1 MDMVRNKARSFLQI
15 QDANPKAIIIKQ
27 ADDLQSYFVK
37 NNIWFRGKSNELEQL
52 YKQIEDNKTSFW
64 ASVPSVGMGINKKHS
79 GLPKLM
85 LNTIANIIIDNFN
98 GVESEDT
105 VALEEWK
112 KIEKEN
118 KFYSKMLKKI
128 IRETMAIGD
137 GAVRFSFDES
147 ISKFPIIEWF
157 TGDKVDFVYKR
168 GRLIEL
174 VFKTYYE
181 KNNKSYLLKEHRGY
195 GYVTYELLDD
205 NKKVPLDTID
215 ELKELEDLE
224 FDKSVMW
231 AIPIMFDESTTFEG
245 RGESKFEGK
254 YDVFDALDEILSQWI
269 EAIRLGKAIRY
280 IPDKLC
286 PKDPFTGETL
296 AANPFDNQYIQTES
310 DMAENSKNQI
320 QVEQADIPSDKYV
333 ESYITYLGIALQGI
347 ISPSTLGVDVKKI
360 QDANASYE
368 RQMEKT
374 TLTTRQ
380 GIIDVLMEFIPQ
392 VINTAISMKKQLNE
406 QYDGKNVEFEVKFG
420 EYDSPSFDSQIDTVT
435 KAKNGGIMSI
445 ETSVDELYGDSKDD
459 KWKKEEVA
467 RLKEEQGITSMD
479 EPSVNADVD
488 LNDIDTEE
496 SPVKSGQDAEKQQNS
511 PEKSEKAAK
520 SSEKVAKE

>member
-1 MDMVRNKARSFLQI
+1 MDMIKDKARSWLEI
-15 QDANPKAIIIKQ
+15 KDGNAKAIVIHQ
-27 ADDLQSYFVK
+27 ADDLQTYFSK
-37 NNIWFRGKSNELEQL
+37 NKMWYRGKSNELEEL
-52 YKQIEDNKTSFW
+52 YKQLDGSRTSFW
-64 ASVPSVGMGINKKHS
+64 ASVPSVGMEINKKHS

-98 GVESEDT
+98 GVESKDT
-105 VALEEWK
+105 TALEEWG
-112 KIEKEN
+112 KIEKDN
-118 KFYSKMLKKI
+118 KFYTKMLKKI
-128 IRETMAIGD
+128 IRETMAVGD
-137 GAVRFSFDES
+137 GAVRFSFDKS
-147 ISKFPIIEWF
+147 ISKYPIIEWF
-157 TGDKVDFVYKR
+157 TGDKVDFIYKR

-174 VFKTYYE
+174 VFKTYYQ

-205 NKKVPLDTID
+205 DKEVPLSTID
-215 ELKELEDLE
+215 ELKDLKPLT

-231 AIPIMFDESTTFEG
+231 AIPIMFDESMVFEG
-245 RGESKFEGK
+245 RGESKFDGK
-254 YDVFDALDEILSQWI
+254 YDTFDSLDEILSQWI

-286 PKDPFTGETL
+286 PKDPYTGETL

-310 DMAENSKNQI
+310 DMSESSKNQI
-320 QVEQADIPSDKYV
+320 QVEQAEIPSDKYV

-347 ISPSTLGVDVKKI
+347 ISPSTLGIDVKKI

-392 VINTAISMKKQLNE
+392 VINTSLKMQQQLKQAKPSE
-406 QYDGKNVEFEVKFG
+406 DIKFEVKFG
-420 EYDSPSFDSQIDTVT
+420 EYDSPSFDSQIDTVS
-435 KAKNGGIMSI
+435 KAKNNGIMSI
-445 ETSVDELYGDSKDD
+445 ETSIDELYGDSKDE

-467 RLKEEQGITSMD
+467 RIKEEQGITMMN
-479 EPSVNADVD
+479 EPSINEDVD
-488 LNDIDTEE
+488 FNEIDTEE
-496 SPVKSGQDAEKQQNS
+496 SPLKSGQSPVKSGNEQ
-511 PEKSEKAAK
+511 KSGKE
-520 SSEKVAKE
+520 VAKK

>member
-15 QDANPKAIIIKQ
+15 QDGNPKTIVIQQ
-27 ADDLQSYFVK
+27 ADDLQSYFIK
-37 NNIWFRGKSNELEQL
+37 NKIWHRGKSSELEQL
-52 YKQIEDNKTSFW
+52 YKQLNESKTSFW
-64 ASVPSVGMGINKKHS
+64 ASVPSVGMEINKKHS

-98 GVESEDT
+98 GVESENT
-105 VALEEWK
+105 VALEEWE

-128 IRETMAIGD
+128 IRETMAVGD
-137 GAVRFSFDES
+137 GAVRFSFDKN
-147 ISKFPIIEWF
+147 ISKLPIIEWF
-157 TGDKVDFVYKR
+157 TGDKVDFIYKR

-174 VFKTYYE
+174 VFKTYYK
-181 KNNKSYLLKEHRGY
+181 KNGKSYLLKEHYGY
-195 GYVTYELLDD
+195 GYVKYELLDD
-205 NKKVPLDTID
+205 NDKEVPLNTID
-215 ELKELEDLE
+215 EFKELENLE

-231 AIPIMFDESTTFEG
+231 AIPIMFDESSVFEG

-254 YDVFDALDEILSQWI
+254 YDTFDSLDEILSQWM

-286 PKDPFTGETL
+286 PKDPYTGETL
-296 AANPFDNQYIQTES
+296 AANPFDNQYIKTES

-320 QVEQADIPSDKYV
+320 QVEQANIPSEKYV

-392 VINTAISMKKQLNE
+392 VINIAISMGKQLKE
-406 QYDGKNVEFEVKFG
+406 QYKKEYIEFEVKFG
-420 EYDSPSFDSQIDTVT
+420 EYDSPSFDSQIDTIT

-445 ETSVDELYGDSKDD
+445 ETSVDELYGDSKDE
-459 KWKKEEVA
+459 KWKADEVA
-467 RLKEEQGITSMD
+467 RLKEEQGITSMN
-479 EPSVNADVD
+479 EPAINEDID
-488 LNDIDTEE
+488 FDDIDTEE
-496 SPVKSGQDAEKQQNS
+496 PIPQNKSNDKKEQEEVKK
-511 PEKSEKAAK
+511 
-520 SSEKVAKE
+520 

>member
-1 MDMVRNKARSFLQI
+1 MDMIRDKAKSFLQI
-15 QDANPKAIIIKQ
+15 QDGNPKAIVIHQ
-27 ADDLQSYFVK
+27 ADDLQTYFIK
-37 NNIWFRGKSNELEQL
+37 NKIWYRGKSNELEEL
-52 YKQIEDNKTSFW
+52 YKQLDGSRTSFW
-64 ASVPSVGMGINKKHS
+64 ASVPSVGMEINKKHS
-79 GLPKLM
+79 GLPKLV

-112 KIEKEN
+112 KIEKDN

-128 IRETMAIGD
+128 IRETMAVGD
-137 GAVRFSFDES
+137 GAVRFSFDKS
-147 ISKFPIIEWF
+147 ISEYPIIEWF

-174 VFKTYYE
+174 VFKTYYQ
-181 KNNKSYLLKEHRGY
+181 KNSKSYLLKEHYGY
-195 GYVTYELLDD
+195 GYVTYKLLDD
-205 NKKVPLDTID
+205 DKEVPLNTID
-215 ELKELEDLE
+215 ELKDLKPLT

-245 RGESKFEGK
+245 RGESKFDGK
-254 YDVFDALDEILSQWI
+254 YDAFDGLDEIISQWL

-286 PKDPFTGETL
+286 PKDPYTGETL
-296 AANPFDNQYIQTES
+296 AANPFDNQYIMTES
-310 DMAENSKNQI
+310 DMSEGSKNTI

-333 ESYITYLGIALQGI
+333 ESYIAYLGIALQGI

-374 TLTTRQ
+374 TLITRQ

-392 VINTAISMKKQLNE
+392 VINISLKMKQQLNKSKPSE
-406 QYDGKNVEFEVKFG
+406 DVEFEVKFG
-420 EYDSPSFDSQIDTVT
+420 EYDSPSFDCQIDTIT

-459 KWKKEEVA
+459 EWKTKEVA
-467 RLKEEQGITSMD
+467 RLKEEQGIVSMN
-479 EPSVNADVD
+479 EPSINQDVD
-488 LNDIDTEE
+488 FNEIDTEKPISRSQE
-496 SPVKSGQDAEKQQNS
+496 TDKKEQ
-511 PEKSEKAAK
+511 K
-520 SSEKVAKE
+520 SSKKVAKEEK